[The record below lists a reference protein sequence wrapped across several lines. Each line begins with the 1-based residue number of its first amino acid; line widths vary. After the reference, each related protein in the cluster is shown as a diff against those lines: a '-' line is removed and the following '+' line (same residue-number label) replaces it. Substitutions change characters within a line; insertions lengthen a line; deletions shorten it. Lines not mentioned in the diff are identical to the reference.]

1 MQTTNIETTPMDM
14 STESVVTT
22 TLIETTTEKPTSDLH
37 TTTDSVV
44 MPTLT
49 ETTTMKP
56 TTDLDTT
63 DNVDMTTLS
72 ETATMKP
79 TTDLYATTD
88 SVAITRFSPTSTVDT
103 RADVDTT
110 ESVVMT
116 TFSETSPVETNSD
129 TTEITQSVSF
139 TSTTSDNPQ
148 QCHCPCSSV
157 NIIDLNEKELL
168 QKIQQLKIDM
178 TVVTKETNK
187 YKRSLLSSSDNR
199 VSSKVI
205 GWIGISVLI
214 CVLLV
219 IVLLDIGHL
228 LRFISRFQTV
238 FRN

>member
-1 MQTTNIETTPMDM
+1 MQTTNIETTTMDM

-22 TLIETTTEKPTSDLH
+22 TLIETNTEKPTSDLH

-44 MPTLT
+44 M
-49 ETTTMKP
+49 
-56 TTDLDTT
+56 
-63 DNVDMTTLS
+63 TTLL

-79 TTDLYATTD
+79 TTDLYATTE
-88 SVAITRFSPTSTVDT
+88 SVAMTPFSPKSTVDT
-103 RADVDTT
+103 TADVDTT

-139 TSTTSDNPQ
+139 TSITSDNTQ

-168 QKIQQLKIDM
+168 QKIQELKIDM

-187 YKRSLLSSSDNR
+187 YKRSLISSPDNR

-205 GWIGISVLI
+205 GWTGISVLI

>member
-1 MQTTNIETTPMDM
+1 MQTTNIETTTMDM

-22 TLIETTTEKPTSDLH
+22 TLIETNTEKPTSDLH
-37 TTTDSVV
+37 TTTDS
-44 MPTLT
+44 
-49 ETTTMKP
+49 
-56 TTDLDTT
+56 
-63 DNVDMTTLS
+63 VDMTTLS

-79 TTDLYATTD
+79 TTDLYATTE
-88 SVAITRFSPTSTVDT
+88 SVAMTPFSPTSTVDT
-103 RADVDTT
+103 TADVDTT

-139 TSTTSDNPQ
+139 TSITSDNTQ

-168 QKIQQLKIDM
+168 QKIQELKIDM

-187 YKRSLLSSSDNR
+187 YKRSLISSPDNR

-214 CVLLV
+214 SVLLV

>member
-1 MQTTNIETTPMDM
+1 MQTTNIETTTMDM

-22 TLIETTTEKPTSDLH
+22 TLIETNTEKPTSDLH

-44 MPTLT
+44 M
-49 ETTTMKP
+49 
-56 TTDLDTT
+56 
-63 DNVDMTTLS
+63 TTLL

-79 TTDLYATTD
+79 TTDLYATTE
-88 SVAITRFSPTSTVDT
+88 SVAMTPFSPTSTVDT
-103 RADVDTT
+103 TADVDTT

-139 TSTTSDNPQ
+139 TSTTSDNTQ

-168 QKIQQLKIDM
+168 QKIQELKIDM

-187 YKRSLLSSSDNR
+187 YKRSLISSPDNR
-199 VSSKVI
+199 VSSMVI
-205 GWIGISVLI
+205 GWTGISVLI

>member
-1 MQTTNIETTPMDM
+1 MQTTNIETTTMDM

-22 TLIETTTEKPTSDLH
+22 TLIETNTEKPTSDLH

-44 MPTLT
+44 M
-49 ETTTMKP
+49 
-56 TTDLDTT
+56 
-63 DNVDMTTLS
+63 TTLL

-79 TTDLYATTD
+79 TTDLYATTE
-88 SVAITRFSPTSTVDT
+88 SVAMTPFSPTSTVDT
-103 RADVDTT
+103 TADVDTT

-139 TSTTSDNPQ
+139 TSITSDNTQ

-168 QKIQQLKIDM
+168 QKIQELKIDM

-187 YKRSLLSSSDNR
+187 YKRSLLSSPDNR

-214 CVLLV
+214 SVLLV

-228 LRFISRFQTV
+228 LRIISRFQTV

>member
-1 MQTTNIETTPMDM
+1 MQTTNIETTTMDM

-44 MPTLT
+44 M
-49 ETTTMKP
+49 
-56 TTDLDTT
+56 
-63 DNVDMTTLS
+63 TTLL

-79 TTDLYATTD
+79 TTDLYATTE
-88 SVAITRFSPTSTVDT
+88 SVAMTPFSPTSTVDT
-103 RADVDTT
+103 TADVDTT

-139 TSTTSDNPQ
+139 TSTTSDNTQ

-168 QKIQQLKIDM
+168 QKIQELKIDM

-187 YKRSLLSSSDNR
+187 YKRSLISSPDNR

-205 GWIGISVLI
+205 GWTGISVLI

>member
-1 MQTTNIETTPMDM
+1 MQTTNIETTTMDM

-22 TLIETTTEKPTSDLH
+22 TLIETNTEKPTSDLH

-44 MPTLT
+44 M
-49 ETTTMKP
+49 
-56 TTDLDTT
+56 
-63 DNVDMTTLS
+63 TTLL

-79 TTDLYATTD
+79 TTDLYATTE
-88 SVAITRFSPTSTVDT
+88 SVAMTPFSPTST
-103 RADVDTT
+103 VDTT

-139 TSTTSDNPQ
+139 TSITSDNTQ

-168 QKIQQLKIDM
+168 QKIQELKIDM

-187 YKRSLLSSSDNR
+187 YKRSLISSPDNR

-205 GWIGISVLI
+205 GWTGISVLI

>member
-1 MQTTNIETTPMDM
+1 MQTTNIETTTMDM

-22 TLIETTTEKPTSDLH
+22 TLIETNTEKPTSDLH

-44 MPTLT
+44 M
-49 ETTTMKP
+49 
-56 TTDLDTT
+56 
-63 DNVDMTTLS
+63 TTLL

-79 TTDLYATTD
+79 TTDLYATTE
-88 SVAITRFSPTSTVDT
+88 SVAMTPFSPTSTVDT
-103 RADVDTT
+103 TADVDTT

-139 TSTTSDNPQ
+139 TSITSDNTQ

-168 QKIQQLKIDM
+168 QKIQELKIDM

-187 YKRSLLSSSDNR
+187 YKRSLLSSPDNR

-205 GWIGISVLI
+205 GWTGISVLI
-214 CVLLV
+214 SVLLV

>member
-1 MQTTNIETTPMDM
+1 MQTTNIETTTMDM

-22 TLIETTTEKPTSDLH
+22 TLIEKTTEKPTSDLH

-44 MPTLT
+44 MTTLT

-56 TTDLDTT
+56 TTDL
-63 DNVDMTTLS
+63 
-72 ETATMKP
+72 ET
-79 TTDLYATTD
+79 TTD
-88 SVAITRFSPTSTVDT
+88 SVAMATSSPTSTLDT
-103 RADVDTT
+103 TAEVDTT

-139 TSTTSDNPQ
+139 TSTTSDNTQ
-148 QCHCPCSSV
+148 QCHCSCSSV
-157 NIIDLNEKELL
+157 NIIDLSEKELL
-168 QKIQQLKIDM
+168 QRIQQLKIDM

-187 YKRSLLSSSDNR
+187 YKRSLLSSPDNR

>member
-1 MQTTNIETTPMDM
+1 
-14 STESVVTT
+14 
-22 TLIETTTEKPTSDLH
+22 
-37 TTTDSVV
+37 
-44 MPTLT
+44 
-49 ETTTMKP
+49 MKP

-63 DNVDMTTLS
+63 THSVDMTTLS

-88 SVAITRFSPTSTVDT
+88 SVAMTPFSPTSTVDT
-103 RADVDTT
+103 TADVDTT

-116 TFSETSPVETNSD
+116 TFSETSPVETNSY

-139 TSTTSDNPQ
+139 TSTTSDNTQ

-178 TVVTKETNK
+178 TVATKETNK
-187 YKRSLLSSSDNR
+187 YKRSLLSSPDNR

>member
-1 MQTTNIETTPMDM
+1 MQTTNIETTTMDM

-22 TLIETTTEKPTSDLH
+22 TLIETNTEKPTSDLH

-44 MPTLT
+44 M
-49 ETTTMKP
+49 
-56 TTDLDTT
+56 
-63 DNVDMTTLS
+63 TTLL

-79 TTDLYATTD
+79 TTDLYATTE
-88 SVAITRFSPTSTVDT
+88 SVAMTPFSPTSTVDT
-103 RADVDTT
+103 TADVDTT

-139 TSTTSDNPQ
+139 TSITSDNTQ

-168 QKIQQLKIDM
+168 QKIQELKIDM

-187 YKRSLLSSSDNR
+187 YKRSLISSPDNR

-205 GWIGISVLI
+205 GWTGISVLI

>member
-1 MQTTNIETTPMDM
+1 MQTTNIETTTMDM

-22 TLIETTTEKPTSDLH
+22 TLIETNTEKPTSDLH

-44 MPTLT
+44 M
-49 ETTTMKP
+49 
-56 TTDLDTT
+56 
-63 DNVDMTTLS
+63 TTLL

-79 TTDLYATTD
+79 TTDLYATTE
-88 SVAITRFSPTSTVDT
+88 SVAMTPFSPTSTVDT
-103 RADVDTT
+103 TANVDTT

-116 TFSETSPVETNSD
+116 SFSETSPVETNSD

-139 TSTTSDNPQ
+139 TSITSDNTQ

-187 YKRSLLSSSDNR
+187 YKRSLLSSPDNR

-205 GWIGISVLI
+205 GWTGISVLI

>member
-1 MQTTNIETTPMDM
+1 MQTTNIETTTMDM

-22 TLIETTTEKPTSDLH
+22 TLIETNTEKPTSDLH

-44 MPTLT
+44 M
-49 ETTTMKP
+49 
-56 TTDLDTT
+56 
-63 DNVDMTTLS
+63 TTLL

-79 TTDLYATTD
+79 TTDLYATTE
-88 SVAITRFSPTSTVDT
+88 SVAMTPFSPTSTVDT
-103 RADVDTT
+103 TADVDTT

-139 TSTTSDNPQ
+139 TSITSDNTQ

-168 QKIQQLKIDM
+168 QKIQELKIDM

-187 YKRSLLSSSDNR
+187 YKRSLLSSPDNR

-205 GWIGISVLI
+205 GWTGISVLI